1 MAYYLPLILKKWTP
15 VMKLTNTTFGVKT
28 VACIAFGLLI
38 AQSSQVLAN
47 NCSMQQIDKY
57 LDRGF
62 SHQQVVTMC
71 ASSSESIQ
79 EQIQVE
85 VQKQVQEQVQVQVE
99 EKVEQQVSQQVRQQI
114 QQASDLPVSGSHD
127 QLYFATVLKGTPV
140 NLEED
145 SLSYETRECAVYGE
159 IDITEMRDKACLP
172 TRITIYFNDLKV
184 ISAQKG
190 IPLLRKQQLIVKG
203 TIKREYLDTSY
214 LDKYKMIEVKK
225 QLSLSMSSF
234 NIPVKSGINPNDVV
248 ARLNRFIN

>member
-1 MAYYLPLILKKWTP
+1 MKITNKALNAKSLSCIIL
-15 VMKLTNTTFGVKT
+15 
-28 VACIAFGLLI
+28 GLVFM
-38 AQSSQVLAN
+38 QSSQVLAN

-71 ASSSESIQ
+71 ASSSETIQ
-79 EQIQVE
+79 EQIQIE

-99 EKVEQQVSQQVRQQI
+99 EKVEQQINQQVRQQI

-127 QLYFATVLKGTPV
+127 QLYFATVIDGTPV

-145 SLSYETRECAVYGE
+145 SLSYKTRECAVYGE

-172 TRITIYFNDLKV
+172 TRITIYFDGLKV
-184 ISAQKG
+184 IKAQKG

-214 LDKYKMIEVKK
+214 LDEYKMIEVKK
-225 QLSLSMSSF
+225 QLSLSMNSF
-234 NIPVKSGINPNDVV
+234 NIPVKSGINPSDVV